1 MAKKISLKH
10 LLWLLPVL
18 ALVGFTGFRVYQT
31 MKSKAE
37 PAAAGGGAGGRGGPG
52 GGGARAV
59 QVQTDKV
66 TTGKINEKIALTG
79 TLKPKQQVD
88 VNPQMAGRIT
98 QILVDTGQPVAR
110 GTLLAVIE
118 DDQIKQQV
126 ERAGA
131 AISVDDASIVQREAE
146 LSNARAEL
154 DRKRKLVEEGLLSR
168 LELDTLET
176 RVRVTQSQLELARAQ
191 RRQSQADQREL
202 NIRQGQ
208 TRVYSPIAGVVAKRH
223 VDIGAMGSSNSP
235 IVTVVSISPMIIEA
249 QVPESNIARIRRGA
263 TVNVTVDSLPGQN
276 FTGRVMR
283 IAPLLDAQTRNGL
296 VEIEIPNRNGTLKGE
311 MFARVELDLGSSRET
326 TLLPRDALV
335 YRGEQPGVYT
345 IENDAAKFLAVE
357 TGLTQEDKVEVLSGL
372 KPGDTVITG
381 GANLLKDGDRV
392 RIAGRPGEGGGRRG
406 QGQGEG
412 QAQPSAG
419 NQPQPAATPGA
430 GQQPTDRPR
439 QRREGQ

>member
-1 MAKKISLKH
+1 MAKKVSLKH

-31 MKSKAE
+31 MMSKAE
-37 PAAAGGGAGGRGGPG
+37 PAAAGGGAGRGGPG
-52 GGGARAV
+52 GAGRAT
-59 QVQTDKV
+59 QVQTDQV
-66 TTGKINEKIALTG
+66 STGTINEKIALTG

-110 GTLLAVIE
+110 GALLAVIE

-131 AISVDDASIVQREAE
+131 AISVDEASIAQREAE

-154 DRKRKLVEEGLLSR
+154 ERKRKLVEEGLLSR
-168 LELDTLET
+168 IELDTLET

-208 TRVYSPIAGVVAKRH
+208 TRVYSPIAGVVARRQ
-223 VDIGAMGSSNSP
+223 VDIGAMGSSTSP
-235 IVTVVSISPMIIEA
+235 IVTVVSISPMIIEV
-249 QVPESNIARIRRGA
+249 QVPERDIARIRRGA
-263 TVNVTVDSLPGQN
+263 QVKVTVDSLPNQN

-283 IAPLLDAQTRNGL
+283 IAPLLDPQTRNGL
-296 VEIEIPNRNGTLKGE
+296 VEIEIPNRNGMLKGE
-311 MFARVELDLGSSRET
+311 MFARIELDLGSSRET

-345 IENDAAKFLAVE
+345 IENEAAKFLAVE

-372 KPGDTVITG
+372 KAGDTVITG

-392 RIAGRPGEGGGRRG
+392 RVAGRPGSEGGGRRG
-406 QGQGEG
+406 QGQPEG
-412 QAQPSAG
+412 QAQPDAR
-419 NQPQPAATPGA
+419 NQPQPAATVGA
-430 GQQPTDRPR
+430 EQRPDRPR
-439 QRREGQ
+439 QRQGQ

>member
-1 MAKKISLKH
+1 MAKKVSLKH

-31 MKSKAE
+31 MMSKAE
-37 PAAAGGGAGGRGGPG
+37 PAAAGGGGAGRGGPG
-52 GGGARAV
+52 GAGRAT
-59 QVQTDKV
+59 QVQTDRV
-66 TTGKINEKIALTG
+66 STGKINEKIALTG

-110 GTLLAVIE
+110 GALLAVIE

-131 AISVDDASIVQREAE
+131 AISVDEASITQREAE

-154 DRKRKLVEEGLLSR
+154 ERKRKLVEEGLLSR
-168 LELDTLET
+168 IELDTLET

-208 TRVYSPIAGVVAKRH
+208 TRIYSPIAGVVARRQ

-249 QVPESNIARIRRGA
+249 QVPERDIARIRRGS
-263 TVNVTVDSLPGQN
+263 TVKVTVDSLPDQN

-283 IAPLLDAQTRNGL
+283 IAPLLDPQTRNGL
-296 VEIEIPNRNGTLKGE
+296 VEIEIPNRNSMLKGE
-311 MFARVELDLGSSRET
+311 MFARIELDLGSSRET

-372 KPGDTVITG
+372 KAGDTVITG

-392 RIAGRPGEGGGRRG
+392 RVAGRPGGEGGGQRRG
-406 QGQGEG
+406 QGQPEG
-412 QAQPSAG
+412 QAQPEAG
-419 NQPQPAATPGA
+419 NQPQPAATVGA
-430 GQQPTDRPR
+430 EQRPDRPR
-439 QRREGQ
+439 QRQGQ